1 MDLEELERLKEGLDQ
16 QAADM
21 RKLYSKDENLDLSD
35 DENDADV
42 NAAVAQLKRLI
53 ESNRAMLTGEMDE
66 NSD

>member
-1 MDLEELERLKEGLDQ
+1 LDLEELERLKEGLDQ